1 MLILSP
7 PPPTQE
13 VSYWRDTFDQQ
24 GYCNTTLIKLDSQQF
39 ATNMLNS
46 ISQGLDLGHQAL
58 IDGLSKQLEIIQQ
71 TGGDVLVF
79 IKEDLLPKVE
89 QIADET
95 RDKALVL
102 YTQHLAEAVN
112 ANLLPVYNDKVLP
125 VYNEHVSPVVK
136 TIEAEVAV
144 ALQKS
149 QEGVQ
154 MARTKAGTL
163 VKETAGEIK
172 EIDEIDE
179 KLPQWL
185 SRFLDEASVDGLMVV
200 DKLCK
205 VLFVVIAILCRSL
218 IFRLIGI
225 LFSII
230 WYFCPLRLFVGKKTI
245 SVDSSA
251 KEVNKTSKVNGAKSK
266 KVKVY

>member
-1 MLILSP
+1 
-7 PPPTQE
+7 
-13 VSYWRDTFDQQ
+13 
-24 GYCNTTLIKLDSQQF
+24 
-39 ATNMLNS
+39 
-46 ISQGLDLGHQAL
+46 
-58 IDGLSKQLEIIQQ
+58 
-71 TGGDVLVF
+71 
-79 IKEDLLPKVE
+79 
-89 QIADET
+89 
-95 RDKALVL
+95 
-102 YTQHLAEAVN
+102 
-112 ANLLPVYNDKVLP
+112 
-125 VYNEHVSPVVK
+125 
-136 TIEAEVAV
+136 V

-172 EIDEIDE
+172 EINEIDE

-230 WYFCPLRLFVGKKTI
+230 WYFCPLRLFVGKKSI
-245 SVDSSA
+245 SVDSSG

-266 KVKVY
+266 KAKVY